1 MSLKFMNTTF
11 TLNTKTRDTAFFVHH
26 KENHNLEYSFDCSF
40 EKNTTEEISIS
51 PYLCINQIET
61 SFRQIDEL
69 IGHCFEVDNVEE
81 ADEREDTFYI
91 FEHEPLVRYTSVIK
105 EIKGDW
111 VRIHC
116 EGEAIIDGYAS
127 PYTKDSFELE
137 CWLPIITS
145 VSDWSKFNL

>member
-11 TLNTKTRDTAFFVHH
+11 ALNTKTRNTAFFVHDSDDG
-26 KENHNLEYSFDCSF
+26 NLEYSFDCSF
-40 EKNTTEEISIS
+40 EKSTVGEISFS

-61 SFRQIDEL
+61 SSKQIDEL
-69 IGHCFEVDNVEE
+69 LGHCFEVENIEN

-105 EIKGDW
+105 EIKDNW
-111 VRIHC
+111 VLIHC
-116 EGEAIIDGYAS
+116 EGVAIIDGYVR

-145 VSDWSKFNL
+145 VNDWEEFGL